1 MAKAGVG
8 YVLVMAIDFGTAFS
22 GYSMSF
28 ADDAGNI
35 ITNANWEGGGC
46 QVKMS
51 IKLMWECKCAQ

>member
-46 QVKMS
+46 QVN
-51 IKLMWECKCAQ
+51 CQ